1 MPQKRVNS
9 ARHKLV
15 ANAFAYLHAVVEV
28 CPCAYHCCCAYHLP
42 HYDASKAERE
52 PADSKPGTAKQR
64 RRKKIKIGE
73 KGIMQD
79 AFDQGTSIG
88 NTIRA
93 SILRQ
98 QEGGYCSERWV
109 GHCSGVEF
117 EEVKD

>member
-15 ANAFAYLHAVVEV
+15 ANAFVYLHAMVEV
-28 CPCAYHCCCAYHLP
+28 CPCAYHCSCAYHLP
-42 HYDASKAERE
+42 RYDASKAERE
-52 PADSKPGTAKQR
+52 PAELKPGTAQQR
-64 RRKKIKIGE
+64 RRKEIEIGVE
-73 KGIMQD
+73 SIMQD

-109 GHCSGVEF
+109 CHCSDVEF
-117 EEVKD
+117 EKVKD